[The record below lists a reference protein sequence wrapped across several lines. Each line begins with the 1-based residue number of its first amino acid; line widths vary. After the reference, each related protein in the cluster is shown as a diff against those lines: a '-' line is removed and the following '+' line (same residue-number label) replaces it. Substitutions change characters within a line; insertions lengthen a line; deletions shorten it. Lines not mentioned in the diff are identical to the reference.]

1 LKWLDPEVNEYRKPK
16 TGGFRSH
23 LTRHQHRQ
31 NEQIHSMQGEIMLTI
46 RQKLSASLGIVF
58 FFGCATLVSAAGNSD
73 KLSDAR
79 EMLQRD
85 EVASAVSSLEK
96 ALPPFIASQD
106 YWSASKAY
114 FQLAVA
120 RGRLNETRAGCAA
133 LSKSVDYY
141 RQALVKDK
149 LSLDYFGDM
158 ASDGSDD
165 SEGMLEV
172 SSRLG
177 CERIRTA

>member
-1 LKWLDPEVNEYRKPK
+1 
-16 TGGFRSH
+16 
-23 LTRHQHRQ
+23 
-31 NEQIHSMQGEIMLTI
+31 MLTI
-46 RQKLSASLGIVF
+46 RKKLPAFIGIVF
-58 FFGCATLVSAAGNSD
+58 FFGCATLVSAAGDPD

-79 EMLQRD
+79 EMLQRG

-96 ALPPFIASQD
+96 ALPPLMASQD

-120 RGRLNETRAGCAA
+120 RGRLNETRAACAA
-133 LSKSVDYY
+133 LSKSLDYH

-165 SEGMLEV
+165 SEGSREV
-172 SSRLG
+172 RARLG
-177 CERIRTA
+177 CDGTRTASSNSYRKAK